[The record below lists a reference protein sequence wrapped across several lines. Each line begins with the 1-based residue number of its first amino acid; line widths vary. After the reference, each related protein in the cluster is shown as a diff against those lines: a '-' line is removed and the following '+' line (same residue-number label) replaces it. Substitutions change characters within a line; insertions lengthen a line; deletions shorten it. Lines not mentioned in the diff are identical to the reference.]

1 MPVTK
6 HQYSKE
12 KYDFVSILADP
23 LTVDGV
29 CFLREH
35 DPKDINGVLK
45 AQLSV
50 VRNRV
55 FEVLLGSAFQEML
68 TSFSQELAS
77 THFDGKVYLQKA
89 PSIRMSLPGTL
100 GTSWHTDNWY
110 GHGLGS
116 QTFWVPLVNV
126 VPGSGVS
133 FVHDETLVVEL
144 ESKLH
149 SGELSLSDIN
159 GLCSKR
165 GEEVICDL
173 GEYLKFDSRVLH
185 GSVGNSSDAF
195 RCSFDFRGCLVESGV
210 GNKPLT
216 NYRMIEDSVVKT
228 EVQSFSD
235 GKAVKYISGAT
246 GASTK
251 YQHIL
256 LEAYARENGI
266 AIVRNEAEIESV
278 PSRPVLGA
286 YGQRAVPDADAYDH
300 LLIYSMRTLPT
311 DLAARKKLLDN
322 CAAKNVSL
330 HFVLEDLVF
339 SNKLSSDDFLELADK
354 YVVQTV

>member
-1 MPVTK
+1 MVT
-6 HQYSKE
+6 
-12 KYDFVSILADP
+12 DLAAKRF
-23 LTVDGV
+23 G
-29 CFLREH
+29 
-35 DPKDINGVLK
+35 
-45 AQLSV
+45 
-50 VRNRV
+50 
-55 FEVLLGSAFQEML
+55 
-68 TSFSQELAS
+68 
-77 THFDGKVYLQKA
+77 Y
-89 PSIRMSLPGTL
+89 
-100 GTSWHTDNWY
+100 
-110 GHGLGS
+110 
-116 QTFWVPLVNV
+116 PLVNV
-126 VPGSGVS
+126 APGSGVS
-133 FVHDETLVVEL
+133 FVHDESLVVEL

-195 RCSFDFRGCLVESGV
+195 RCSFDFRGCLVDSGV

-216 NYRMIEDSVVKT
+216 NYRLIEDGAVKT
-228 EVQSFSD
+228 AVETFCE

-286 YGQRAVPDADAYDH
+286 YAQRAVPNSDAYDH
-300 LLIYSMRTLPT
+300 ILIYSMRTLPT

-322 CAAKNVSL
+322 CAAKNVCL
-330 HFVLEDLVF
+330 HFVLEDLLF
-339 SNKLSSDDFLELADK
+339 SNTMSSEDFLG
-354 YVVQTV
+354 TGR